1 MAKLV
6 TVVRTYFNEGTYRNN
21 QVEIEIPIEAAYLI
35 AKYWKKKG
43 LYNCVKAK
51 FLASNQS
58 AITELFQDE
67 TRICGI
73 QGMCAEET
81 DIEETFEHSFA
92 NDENDRD

>member
-6 TVVRTYFNEGTYRNN
+6 TVVRTYFNEGAYRNN
-21 QVEIEIPIEAAYLI
+21 RVEIEIPIEAAYLI
-35 AKYWKKKG
+35 AEYWKEKG
-43 LYNCVKAK
+43 LYNCAKAK

-92 NDENDRD
+92 NDKDDRD

>member
-21 QVEIEIPIEAAYLI
+21 LVEIEIPIEAAYLI
-35 AKYWKKKG
+35 AEYWKEKG
-43 LYNCVKAK
+43 IYNCVKAK

-67 TRICGI
+67 TRIRGI
-73 QGMCAEET
+73 QGMRAEET

-92 NDENDRD
+92 NDKDDRD